1 VIAGERV
8 LLRPIDERDTDAI
21 LRWRAEPSVALQLFS
36 ERAPT
41 REEHL
46 AWLASLRPDG
56 ERREFVIVEHAG
68 GRAVGTIGLSH
79 VDRRYRRAEYGVVIG
94 ETAARG
100 KGLAAEAS
108 RLLLEHAFVALGLRR
123 IYLHVLADNESALAL
138 YRRLGFERE
147 GVLRE
152 HVWKGDRFR
161 DVVVMGIVRPPRPRV
176 VAAIQARMAS
186 TRLPGKVLRPIGGRP
201 VIERIAERLA
211 RCHEIDA
218 IVVATS
224 VEARDDAVADLA
236 ARLGLQCVRGSEAD
250 LVQRLGCVV
259 ADTEADALVRIT
271 ADCPLVDPGVVDRI
285 VAVWRHSGGA
295 LEYVSNVFPPTYPD
309 GLDVEVLSSPAL
321 ARLDRDVLTPR
332 FRESL
337 TTYIWDN
344 AGDFHIENVEGSQNL
359 RGLRWTLDYPEDLA
373 FIEAVYAELDADA
386 AAFAMADVLSLLARR
401 PELREI
407 NRHLEVPA

>member
-1 VIAGERV
+1 MIAGERV

-21 LRWRAEPSVALQLFS
+21 LRWRAEPSVAAQLFS

-56 ERREFVIVEHAG
+56 ERREFVVVERAG

-123 IYLHVLADNESALAL
+123 VYLHVLADNGSALAL

-161 DVVVMGIVRPPRPRV
+161 DVVVMGLVRPPRPRV

-250 LVQRLGCVV
+250 LVARIALT
-259 ADTEADALVRIT
+259 ARATDADALVRIT
-271 ADCPLVDPGVVDRI
+271 ADCPLVDPVLVDRI
-285 VAVWRHSGGA
+285 VHRWREASGA
-295 LEYVSNVFPPTYPD
+295 LDYVSNVFPATYPD
-309 GLDVEVLSSPAL
+309 GLDVEVLSRATL
-321 ARLDRDVLTPR
+321 DRLDREAR
-332 FRESL
+332 EAKFRDAPTS
-337 TTYIWDN
+337 YIW
-344 AGDFHIENVEGSQNL
+344 AHPAAFRVANVEHDRKL
-359 RGLRWTLDYPEDLA
+359 RGLRWTLDYPEDLV
-373 FIEAVYAELDADA
+373 FVEAVYEALDRPGEV
-386 AAFAMADVLSLLARR
+386 FTMSDVLSLLERR
-401 PELREI
+401 PELREL
-407 NRHLEVPA
+407 NRHLEISA